1 MQLPSRAESGSYG
14 HFFLQKVTNF
24 LRLAAAHPPPSPCNY
39 RHPSSDVYNCK
50 VQLSNEKPGNL
61 WLASLAH

>member
-24 LRLAAAHPPPSPCNY
+24 FAFAAATPDPPP
-39 RHPSSDVYNCK
+39 
-50 VQLSNEKPGNL
+50 L
-61 WLASLAH
+61 